1 MKKILRVLIVLL
13 VLVVVAL
20 GIGVVFIDRA
30 VAAAVEKGGTYALGV
45 ETELGSADVG
55 LGSFGMKKLSIAN
68 PPGFSN
74 EHFVELESAKLEV
87 QTDTILSDQ
96 IVAPLF
102 EVRSV
107 AVDIDRNKG
116 GTNYGV
122 ILKNLERFESKE
134 PKPEEQP
141 GPSKTVLLQK
151 VRIYDVTA
159 TVKFLPMGG
168 EATRFTVQ
176 IPEIAVDDL
185 DSSGMT
191 AAEIASLLVRTILTS
206 VLEAGKGILPADLLQ
221 DLGGQLENVGSV
233 ALEITGEVLKGVTE
247 GLGEAGKGLGEAAEE
262 TVEKA
267 SETLKD
273 ILKRDKDE

>member
-1 MKKILRVLIVLL
+1 MKKILRVLLVLL

-20 GIGVVFIDRA
+20 VIGMVFIDRA
-30 VAAAVEKGGTYALGV
+30 VVAAVEKGGTYALGV

-55 LGSFGMKKLSIAN
+55 LGSFAMEGLSIAN

-74 EHFVELESAKLEV
+74 EHFVELGSARLEV
-87 QTDTILSDQ
+87 KTDTILSDQ

-102 EVRSV
+102 EVRAV
-107 AVDIDRNKG
+107 AVDIDRNKE

-141 GPSKTVLLQK
+141 GPSKTVLLEK

-159 TVKFLPMGG
+159 TVKVLPMGG

-185 DSSGMT
+185 DSGGMT
-191 AAEIASLLVRTILTS
+191 AAEITSLLVRTILTS
-206 VLEAGKGILPADLLQ
+206 VLKAGKGILPEDLLK
-221 DLGGQLENVGSV
+221 DLGAQLENVEAV
-233 ALEITGEVLKGVTE
+233 ALEITGEALKEVTE
-247 GLGEAGKGLGEAAEE
+247 GLGEAGKELEKAAED
-262 TVEKA
+262 A
-267 SETLKD
+267 LKD
-273 ILKRDKDE
+273 VFKRDKDE